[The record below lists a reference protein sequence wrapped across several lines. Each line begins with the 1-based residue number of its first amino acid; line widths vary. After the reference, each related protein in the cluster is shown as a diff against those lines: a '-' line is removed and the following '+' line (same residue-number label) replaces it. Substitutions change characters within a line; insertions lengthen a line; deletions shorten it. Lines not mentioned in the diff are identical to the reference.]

1 MKPYAIAAALT
12 CAALGLTACSE
23 PARGGGNAKICVDF
37 KAAKAPVAAPG
48 APGADG
54 AARVDECV
62 KRWAY
67 SLAPSRDDAGVVAEA
82 AKSACGAQLASWNQ
96 QIVDQPGA
104 ADGESASILTG
115 EPTTPL
121 AEHNAYAERRALFYV
136 VQARAGSCAA
146 PPAKDGVPEGVG

>member
-1 MKPYAIAAALT
+1 MKRYAIVTALG
-12 CAALGLTACSE
+12 CAALGLTACNE
-23 PARGGGNAKICVDF
+23 PARGGNAKICVDF
-37 KAAKAPVAAPG
+37 KAAKAPSATPG
-48 APGADG
+48 APAAADG

-67 SLAPSRDDAGVVAEA
+67 SLASSPDDAMVVAEA

-96 QIVDQPGA
+96 QIVNQPG
-104 ADGESASILTG
+104 ADGESVSIMTG

-121 AEHNAYAERRALFYV
+121 AEHNGFAERRALFYV
-136 VQARAGSCAA
+136 VQARAGNCAA